1 MATKK
6 KTSKKQNFIQRYVR
20 ETTGELKKVSW
31 PSRDEATHMT
41 VIVIITMI
49 FTSAF
54 LSLVSGLSS
63 RLMNFLLGI

>member
-41 VIVIITMI
+41 IIVIITMI

>member
-1 MATKK
+1 LATKK

-20 ETTGELKKVSW
+20 ETTGELRKVSW
-31 PSRDEATHMT
+31 PSRDEAMNLT

-49 FTSAF
+49 FTGAF